1 MEIWIDEKTHTVY
14 VEDAGK
20 KFTSY
25 AVHSAMIHYIK
36 EYTKKTRTPY
46 EGVSYAWAR
55 QARCILTCT
64 SATW

>member
-1 MEIWIDEKTHTVY
+1 MNIWINEKTHTVY

-46 EGVSYAWAR
+46 EGVTAPKYNR
-55 QARCILTCT
+55 ENM
-64 SATW
+64 TWKASIV